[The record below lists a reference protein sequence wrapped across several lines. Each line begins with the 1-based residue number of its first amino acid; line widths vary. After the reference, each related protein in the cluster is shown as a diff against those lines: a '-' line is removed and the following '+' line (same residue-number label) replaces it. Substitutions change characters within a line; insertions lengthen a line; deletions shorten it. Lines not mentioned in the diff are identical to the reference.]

1 MCIILIG
8 KVTKEMF
15 QASKTSNPD
24 GFSVFSEATGLQ
36 KDPSD
41 EIVNQ
46 AIGQF
51 GIWHFRIG
59 TSGTIDKNDKFNIH
73 PFEVCQGDYLLYH
86 NGILG
91 DGKGKMSDTHALADM
106 LEYATID
113 TVKSVLAAL
122 SANNRFVLV
131 NAKNPNEFYIYG
143 EWVADAGVLMSH
155 RLYIPRYKSMSDD
168 WDDYLPAKYRIKN
181 K

>member
-8 KVTKEMF
+8 KITKEMF
-15 QASKTSNPD
+15 QTSKATNPD

-36 KDPSD
+36 KDPSN
-41 EIVNQ
+41 EVVNQ

-59 TSGTIDKNDKFNIH
+59 TSGTINKKDTYNIH

-91 DGKGKMSDTHALADM
+91 SGKDKMSDTHALADM
-106 LEYATID
+106 LEYTTLE
-113 TVKSVLAAL
+113 TVKTVLQSL
-122 SANNRFVLV
+122 SSNNRFVLV

-155 RLYIPRYKSMSDD
+155 RLYTPRYVSGS
-168 WDDYLPAKYRIKN
+168 WDDDGAYVPYKYRN